1 MKLQRDSVSDRND
14 RKQQQFLIIQ
24 NEACNDAA
32 QRLDLA
38 TPLAV
43 SEIRSVRRNNFAT
56 RSSSFDEQR
65 CGRSLS
71 WLRLNKWPSNG
82 PKRPTRGSIMEH
94 EAGTGGVEYEKVGA
108 EYFAQRTLRKYAG
121 VFSLWA
127 LGVGAVISGHYSGWN
142 FGLGVGG
149 FGGFLIAAIIIGI
162 MYLCLCYC
170 LAEMSP
176 ALPHTGAAYSFAR
189 SAMGPWGGYLTG
201 VAENIEYV
209 ITPAVIVFF
218 IGSYMSGIFPS
229 TAEYQ
234 WVWWVI
240 GYAVFLTLNLLGVE
254 VSFKVSVI
262 VTLLALAVLAIYWI
276 SAVPHFDFNRW
287 ALNIGV
293 DPATGGTIELPEGN
307 GPFMPL
313 GWYGVLAALPFAVW
327 LFLAIEQLPLAAEE
341 SHDPKR
347 DMPRGLLLGFLT
359 LAISATLITF
369 LNAGIGVQNADG
381 TAHGAFYLGG
391 SAEPL
396 LDGFRVTIPGL
407 AEFLAIC
414 ALVGLIASF
423 HTIIYAMGRQ
433 VYSLSRAGY
442 FPRGLSV
449 THGTHQVPHKALLI
463 GAIVGFVVMMVIF
476 FVRED
481 SGAIIGGTL
490 LNMAVFGAMISYF
503 MQGLS
508 FVVLRKR
515 LPHIPRPYVSPL
527 GEAGGYIVMVI
538 SAVTLI
544 MQLQDPVYRNGVYF
558 AAAWYAICIVYFAAV
573 GRHKLV
579 YSPEEEFATKERQKA
594 VMTKASA

>member
-1 MKLQRDSVSDRND
+1 
-14 RKQQQFLIIQ
+14 
-24 NEACNDAA
+24 
-32 QRLDLA
+32 
-38 TPLAV
+38 
-43 SEIRSVRRNNFAT
+43 
-56 RSSSFDEQR
+56 
-65 CGRSLS
+65 
-71 WLRLNKWPSNG
+71 
-82 PKRPTRGSIMEH
+82 MEH
-94 EAGTGGVEYEKVGA
+94 QTGPGGVSYEKVDA

-142 FGLGVGG
+142 LGLGVGG
-149 FGGFLIAAIIIGI
+149 FGGFLIAAIVIGI
-162 MYLCLCYC
+162 MYVCLCYC

-189 SAMGPWGGYLTG
+189 TAMGPWGGYLTG

-218 IGSYMSGIFPS
+218 IGSYMTGIFPS
-229 TAEYQ
+229 TEAFP
-234 WVWWVI
+234 WVWWIV
-240 GYAVFLTLNLLGVE
+240 GYFIFLGLNLLGVE
-254 VSFKVSVI
+254 LSFKVSVI
-262 VTLLALAVLAIYWI
+262 VTLLALAVLIVFWI
-276 SAVPHFDFNRW
+276 SAIPYFDFNRW

-293 DPATGGTIELPEGN
+293 DATGATVELPEG
-307 GPFMPL
+307 GGSFMPL
-313 GWYGVLAALPFAVW
+313 GWMGVLAAMPFAVW

-341 SHDPKR
+341 SQNPKQ
-347 DMPRGLLLGFLT
+347 DMPKGLLTGILT
-359 LAISATLITF
+359 LVVSATLITF
-369 LNAGIGVQNADG
+369 LNSSIGVTDG
-381 TAHGAFYLGG
+381 TNSGAFYLGG
-391 SAEPL
+391 SGEPL

-449 THGTHQVPHKALLI
+449 THGTHKVPHYALVL
-463 GAIVGFVVMMVIF
+463 GAVVGFAVMIVIYF
-476 FVRED
+476 ARAD

-508 FVVLRKR
+508 FVVLRNN
-515 LPHIPRPYVSPL
+515 LPHIQRPYVSPL
-527 GEAGGYIVMVI
+527 GSAGGYVVMVI
-538 SAVTLI
+538 AVITII

-558 AAAWYAICIVYFAAV
+558 AAAWYAICIVYFAAI
-573 GRHKLV
+573 GRNKLV
-579 YSPEEEFATKERQKA
+579 FSPEEEFATSERQKA
-594 VMTKASA
+594 LMTKASA

>member
-1 MKLQRDSVSDRND
+1 MH
-14 RKQQQFLIIQ
+14 
-24 NEACNDAA
+24 AA
-32 QRLDLA
+32 AVQRLVLTTHFRAKQKRCVRRSIADLA
-38 TPLAV
+38 GC
-43 SEIRSVRRNNFAT
+43 
-56 RSSSFDEQR
+56 SFEKPHFKR
-65 CGRSLS
+65 YSL
-71 WLRLNKWPSNG
+71 WPQYRQESTNANLINQ
-82 PKRPTRGSIMEH
+82 KTWRGSIMEH

-108 EYFAQRTLRKYAG
+108 DYFAKRTLRKYAG

-149 FGGFLIAAIIIGI
+149 FGGFLIAAIVIGI

-234 WVWWVI
+234 WVWWIVGYVI
-240 GYAVFLTLNLLGVE
+240 FLGLNLLGVE
-254 VSFKVSVI
+254 LSFKVSVV
-262 VTLLALAVLAIYWI
+262 VTLLALAVLIIYWI
-276 SAVPHFDFNRW
+276 SAIPHFDFNRW

-293 DPATGGTIELPEGN
+293 DPATGATVELPEGN
-307 GPFMPL
+307 GSFMPL
-313 GWYGVLAALPFAVW
+313 GWAGVLAALPFAVW

-347 DMPRGLLLGFLT
+347 DMPKGLLSGFLT

-369 LNAGIGVQNADG
+369 LNSGIGVQNADG

-414 ALVGLIASF
+414 ALLGLIASF

-463 GAIVGFVVMMVIF
+463 GAVVGFVVMIVIYR
-476 FVRED
+476 VRED

-508 FVVLRKR
+508 FVVLRQK

-527 GEAGGYIVMVI
+527 GVAGGYIVMAI
-538 SAVTLI
+538 SAVTLF

-558 AAAWYAICIVYFAAV
+558 AAAWYAICIVYFAAI

-579 YSPEEEFATKERQKA
+579 YSPEEEFATRERQKA